1 ATHHGQ
7 REVILVRT
15 HRLTPLRPIRTR
27 QPPTAA
33 PTPAA
38 GRALTAVSR
47 SPAHWHRGPD
57 RSLIDQMT
65 HPMQHATDSQSCS
78 KFWIRHSRPSTQ
90 MEDHMAKE
98 DKPIP
103 IEELW
108 KKGASIPFTRDYEHH
123 TFFTHKTI
131 PHVTKALITRPIEAF
146 SVKSRTRTSA
156 WRRMVSAY
164 VQCP

>member
-1 ATHHGQ
+1 
-7 REVILVRT
+7 
-15 HRLTPLRPIRTR
+15 
-27 QPPTAA
+27 
-33 PTPAA
+33 
-38 GRALTAVSR
+38 
-47 SPAHWHRGPD
+47 
-57 RSLIDQMT
+57 MT

-78 KFWIRHSRPSTQ
+78 KFWIRHSQPSTQ

-164 VQCP
+164 VQCPSISSRSNLANVRDWRHAHSLLAGRRSPALIQRWRPSLPRTQPNHCWRSFTHQSS